1 MHFDEIDDNEFEISD
16 AEWALHQAN
25 TAYQAGKYEES
36 SDLYAQS
43 LTGLNQAYGDAH
55 PEMPLLL
62 WNYGNA
68 LYNLNKFKD
77 SIPLYNRLITIQEQK
92 LGKHDTKVVATLFR
106 LATVYERIGDF
117 SDAERTYDQALTS
130 AKVALP
136 ADHPLLKTLEESCV
150 GMAKRTAGRLEA
162 LAPNESLTGDDS
174 FSAENY
180 ENQFGGQ
187 FGQFVQGDE
196 QPYEPLQE
204 DEWEQ
209 YAAPS
214 TLTDSDLA
222 ALNAIP
228 TPGAKRGSSGNTKTD
243 NPEPVVTALGRAA
256 IDEKAKEK
264 RKRVSAL
271 SQLTQSMEGL
281 EANEHVAKVLHS
293 PILMFG
299 LTIVLIMTGASWF
312 ALLKSPSRG
321 KGPSGPHVEVQKDFD
336 IHGKTLTSADNQTS
350 IEIDRKNQARLVQHG
365 KLMRSP
371 LTLLEGNLGDFFK
384 VIPGCLFHREIWF
397 EEIPAGLRDENGAVL
412 YFPDAPEET
421 VVQRMQKFAEFCQ
434 DYYRKNRSYPADAK
448 DCQLYKGFEYMN
460 AFTHRGD
467 APYFSAMYVPN
478 KAGMVD
484 RLREQAGK
492 GEAWINEPQLRP
504 GAINCCALVLNQTG
518 NSKPLQL
525 QSTGDEQTYMAES
538 QQPAAVGTNLFIR
551 GCDRDGHYLQ
561 SSKAGK
567 VFFIE
572 LNEGRSKTLDQL
584 SSPPETRFGDSNVR
598 VIVTS
603 DMAEHSTFSFFRNT
617 LPPIL
622 FLLSL
627 LCGIAAWGTSK
638 KADEHSKGLSVILK
652 WLSIATGSFIAI
664 WYLICAIG

>member
-16 AEWALHQAN
+16 SEWALHQAN
-25 TAYQAGKYEES
+25 TAYSAQKNEEAAE
-36 SDLYAQS
+36 LYAQA

-68 LYNLNKFKD
+68 LYSLNKFKD
-77 SIPLYNRLITIQEQK
+77 AIPLYNRLISIQEEK

-136 ADHPLLKTLEESCV
+136 PDHPLLQTLYESCE
-150 GMAKRTAGRLEA
+150 GMAKRTASRLEA

-174 FSAENY
+174 YNPAAFSD
-180 ENQFGGQ
+180 QFGSQ
-187 FGQFVQGDE
+187 FGAQVGGQGE
-196 QPYEPLQE
+196 TPYEPLQE

-214 TLTDSDLA
+214 TLTDKDLA

-228 TPGAKRGSSGNTKTD
+228 TPGAKRGGGGNPKSEGPQT
-243 NPEPVVTALGRAA
+243 TALGRA
-256 IDEKAKEK
+256 DEKEKEK
-264 RKRVSAL
+264 QNPKKKVNTLIAI
-271 SQLTQSMEGL
+271 TQSLEGL
-281 EANEHVAKVLHS
+281 EQDERMAKILHS

-312 ALLKSPSRG
+312 ALLKNEKSNN
-321 KGPSGPHVEVQKDFD
+321 KQSGPRVEVEKDFD
-336 IHGKTLTSADNQTS
+336 IHGKTLTAADNQMS
-350 IEIDRKNQARLVQHG
+350 IEIDRKGQAKLVEGG
-365 KLMRSP
+365 KLIKGPVS
-371 LTLLEGNLGDFFK
+371 LLEGNLVDAFK
-384 VIPGCLFHREIWF
+384 VIPGSLFRKEIWF
-397 EEIPAGLRDENGAVL
+397 EETPAGLRNENGAVL

-434 DYYRKNRSYPADAK
+434 DYYRKGRSYPADAK
-448 DCQLYKGFEYMN
+448 DCQSYKGFQYLN
-460 AFTHRGD
+460 AFTHKGD

-478 KAGMVD
+478 KAGMAG

-492 GEAWINEPQLRP
+492 GEAWINEPALRP
-504 GAINCCALVLNQTG
+504 GAINCCALVLNQSG
-518 NSKPLQL
+518 NAKPLQL
-525 QSTGDEQTYMAES
+525 AAPSEDSSYMVDQNQSS
-538 QQPAAVGTNLFIR
+538 AVGTNLFIR

-561 SSKAGK
+561 SSKAGN

-572 LNEGRSKTLDQL
+572 LSEGKSKALDQL
-584 SSPPETRFGDSNVR
+584 STPPETRFGDTNTR
-598 VIVTS
+598 IIVAK
-603 DMAEHSTFSFFRNT
+603 DIAEHSTFSFFRNT

-622 FLLSL
+622 FLLSV
-627 LCGIAAWGTSK
+627 LCGVAAWGTAKKEDEQSK
-638 KADEHSKGLSVILK
+638 QLSTIFKL
-652 WLSIATGSFIAI
+652 LSIATGAFIVL
-664 WYLICAIG
+664 WYLFCMIG